1 MATLTSTK
9 IKNTYDALLKA
20 SDNDAIGSSA
30 KQITDGLGN
39 GTPLYISTT
48 QIGIGVTPEATYDL
62 HVYSNAKVGGNLTV
76 TGDLTVEGTTTTID
90 TQTLTVEDP
99 LIEVASNNTS
109 TDAVDI
115 GWYGKYAPSGTVLY
129 AGLFR
134 DTGDSKFKLFRNL
147 EEQPTTTVN
156 TSGTGY
162 TKADL
167 VIGDLDALDIDAE
180 NITLPT
186 TGTNSGIP
194 SSVGVAYFG
203 NTNNRIFNDSSGITL
218 RIQASNNLNIDAEN
232 FSFSNTNGSLLRG
245 GDSGVR
251 LYYQNSEKLTTT
263 TNGIEVTGTGS
274 FTGQVTI
281 PETPVADTDAA
292 SKGYV
297 DSQVTAQDLDFS
309 GDSGSGSVDLDSQS
323 LSITGGTLITT
334 TALNQ
339 NLDIDHDSVSRSDTT
354 SSASPAFGG
363 TFTAVDSVTSS
374 TEGHI
379 TAINLKTVTVPTPTY
394 PAVNNNTI
402 TINAGSNLD
411 TGGAFTL
418 NQSFDETITI
428 DLATTITG
436 LTSVSSTT
444 FSGQLDGTISS
455 TTTATTQTQGDNS
468 TKVATT
474 AYVDSAIGGQDTL
487 AEVLA
492 NGNTTGGTD
501 IAITAGDKITNFTST
516 GIDDNATSTSLTIAS
531 DGVATFINNIDING
545 NNKHI
550 RFIDTYGN
558 WLIEAGDG
566 ANNFKIHSQSLAA
579 DYLTLEGGGQ
589 LNLGEYGSGSFT
601 GTATY
606 RLAVDSSGDVIEIPI
621 GGGAVDGSGTANTV
635 TMWSDTDT
643 ITDAPITVS
652 GNNATFAGMITVNGG
667 GIDIDNND
675 DVRLRFDNAS
685 VFKAGLQVA
694 TTSGDM
700 IAGSAVNDFAIRA
713 QENMLFAT
721 GGNTERMRIDSSG
734 DSTFYGDVIIENNFP
749 TITLKSTDNTAV
761 AEDIVSSIDFYA
773 GDTSSAG
780 QAINAKI
787 SSYATDAFGRL
798 GLQFLTGGN
807 GVPEERM
814 RIDSSGSIKYQTGSG
829 KGYDFGASGSSA
841 SVANMFCPSGYTL
854 AFGTNNTERMR
865 ITSSG
870 NVGIGVVPESTWY
883 TGGQTRALQ
892 IGGTVSIF
900 NLFDTRSVF
909 ANNYYLT
916 TDGSDTYINND
927 EATQYYQEAGAHI
940 WKNAPSGTADT
951 TITWSESMR
960 IDSSGNVNIATG
972 RLRIERGSDE
982 GSQLN
987 LWADSDGF
995 CFIAGYD
1002 LEIKTGSNNARS
1014 TKVKITPTGS
1024 VGIGT
1029 DSPDSLLNIEG
1040 SRNNAILTIG
1050 NSTNDSG
1057 WTTGDKLGAINF
1069 YSADSSG
1076 AGSGVKASLSYEV
1089 ALGTSSAT
1097 NAMVFRTAG
1106 TTSGTNNTERM
1117 RITSG
1122 GDVEI
1127 TGGYSSSQTF
1137 QSTGSLRI
1145 SSNASTGVGNVAL
1158 ELMTD
1163 ASTTRYLAVFTNSN
1177 GIVGNINTNGS
1188 ATAYVTSSDYRL
1200 KENVVE
1206 MTDALER
1213 VSQLKPSRF
1222 NFIAD
1227 ADKTVD
1233 GFLAHEVQE
1242 IVPEAITGEKDEMR
1256 TEEYE
1261 ETPAVYEEV
1270 IHEAQEA
1277 IEWTD
1282 KPSMDNTKVEIQE
1295 WLDDNEIEWQSADTK
1310 QELLDRIPEYQQEA
1324 QEEWTERVLVSE
1336 AVMAT
1341 REVPVYQGIDQSKLV
1356 PLLVDDIQELKA
1368 EIESL
1373 KQKINN

>member
-1 MATLTSTK
+1 
-9 IKNTYDALLKA
+9 
-20 SDNDAIGSSA
+20 
-30 KQITDGLGN
+30 
-39 GTPLYISTT
+39 
-48 QIGIGVTPEATYDL
+48 
-62 HVYSNAKVGGNLTV
+62 
-76 TGDLTVEGTTTTID
+76 
-90 TQTLTVEDP
+90 
-99 LIEVASNNTS
+99 
-109 TDAVDI
+109 
-115 GWYGKYAPSGTVLY
+115 
-129 AGLFR
+129 
-134 DTGDSKFKLFRNL
+134 
-147 EEQPTTTVN
+147 
-156 TSGTGY
+156 
-162 TKADL
+162 
-167 VIGDLDALDIDAE
+167 
-180 NITLPT
+180 
-186 TGTNSGIP
+186 
-194 SSVGVAYFG
+194 
-203 NTNNRIFNDSSGITL
+203 
-218 RIQASNNLNIDAEN
+218 
-232 FSFSNTNGSLLRG
+232 
-245 GDSGVR
+245 
-251 LYYQNSEKLTTT
+251 
-263 TNGIEVTGTGS
+263 
-274 FTGQVTI
+274 
-281 PETPVADTDAA
+281 
-292 SKGYV
+292 
-297 DSQVTAQDLDFS
+297 
-309 GDSGSGSVDLDSQS
+309 
-323 LSITGGTLITT
+323 
-334 TALNQ
+334 
-339 NLDIDHDSVSRSDTT
+339 
-354 SSASPAFGG
+354 
-363 TFTAVDSVTSS
+363 
-374 TEGHI
+374 
-379 TAINLKTVTVPTPTY
+379 
-394 PAVNNNTI
+394 
-402 TINAGSNLD
+402 
-411 TGGAFTL
+411 
-418 NQSFDETITI
+418 
-428 DLATTITG
+428 
-436 LTSVSSTT
+436 
-444 FSGQLDGTISS
+444 
-455 TTTATTQTQGDNS
+455 
-468 TKVATT
+468 
-474 AYVDSAIGGQDTL
+474 
-487 AEVLA
+487 
-492 NGNTTGGTD
+492 
-501 IAITAGDKITNFTST
+501 
-516 GIDDNATSTSLTIAS
+516 
-531 DGVATFINNIDING
+531 
-545 NNKHI
+545 
-550 RFIDTYGN
+550 
-558 WLIEAGDG
+558 
-566 ANNFKIHSQSLAA
+566 
-579 DYLTLEGGGQ
+579 
-589 LNLGEYGSGSFT
+589 
-601 GTATY
+601 
-606 RLAVDSSGDVIEIPI
+606 
-621 GGGAVDGSGTANTV
+621 
-635 TMWSDTDT
+635 
-643 ITDAPITVS
+643 
-652 GNNATFAGMITVNGG
+652 
-667 GIDIDNND
+667 
-675 DVRLRFDNAS
+675 
-685 VFKAGLQVA
+685 
-694 TTSGDM
+694 
-700 IAGSAVNDFAIRA
+700 
-713 QENMLFAT
+713 
-721 GGNTERMRIDSSG
+721 
-734 DSTFYGDVIIENNFP
+734 
-749 TITLKSTDNTAV
+749 
-761 AEDIVSSIDFYA
+761 
-773 GDTSSAG
+773 
-780 QAINAKI
+780 
-787 SSYATDAFGRL
+787 
-798 GLQFLTGGN
+798 
-807 GVPEERM
+807 
-814 RIDSSGSIKYQTGSG
+814 
-829 KGYDFGASGSSA
+829 
-841 SVANMFCPSGYTL
+841 
-854 AFGTNNTERMR
+854 
-865 ITSSG
+865 
-870 NVGIGVVPESTWY
+870 
-883 TGGQTRALQ
+883 
-892 IGGTVSIF
+892 
-900 NLFDTRSVF
+900 
-909 ANNYYLT
+909 
-916 TDGSDTYINND
+916 
-927 EATQYYQEAGAHI
+927 
-940 WKNAPSGTADT
+940 
-951 TITWSESMR
+951 MR

-1356 PLLVDDIQELKA
+1356 PLLVGAIQELKA

-1373 KQKINN
+1373 KQQINN